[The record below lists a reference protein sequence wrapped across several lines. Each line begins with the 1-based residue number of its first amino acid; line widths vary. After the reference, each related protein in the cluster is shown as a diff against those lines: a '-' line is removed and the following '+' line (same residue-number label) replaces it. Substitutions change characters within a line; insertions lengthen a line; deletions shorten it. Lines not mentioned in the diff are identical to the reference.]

1 MQRQPDVS
9 PVSPTDRGEPPRSR
23 PKSRQLP
30 VAALECPARCGDA
43 GGIVRRRARSA
54 GLSTTALLL
63 PLGAVR
69 ALLVETL
76 VVFPAKD
83 CPQRLQVTASARDNL
98 WQLAQRFVCIQV
110 SQMSRWY
117 VLRIFN
123 DTCWYSKTYC
133 TISCE
138 TREPSKAKHS

>member
-1 MQRQPDVS
+1 M
-9 PVSPTDRGEPPRSR
+9 
-23 PKSRQLP
+23 
-30 VAALECPARCGDA
+30 
-43 GGIVRRRARSA
+43 RSA
-54 GLSTTALLL
+54 DLSTTALLL

-110 SQMSRWY
+110 SQVCRWY
-117 VLRIFN
+117 VQRITN

-138 TREPSKAKHS
+138 IREPSRAKQGRSHDVSMGIDIGGETQLITCQVKGDRAKVVDDAISPINS